1 MTTRAIFV
9 SVVFLA
15 YQLTRDSPGGSSIL
29 HCCAHMVYDIKGDSE
44 RDYTVQLSDSERD
57 FAVKLKSHMHP
68 EFNPVTCTRV
78 V

>member
-1 MTTRAIFV
+1 
-9 SVVFLA
+9 
-15 YQLTRDSPGGSSIL
+15 
-29 HCCAHMVYDIKGDSE
+29 MVYDIKGDSE